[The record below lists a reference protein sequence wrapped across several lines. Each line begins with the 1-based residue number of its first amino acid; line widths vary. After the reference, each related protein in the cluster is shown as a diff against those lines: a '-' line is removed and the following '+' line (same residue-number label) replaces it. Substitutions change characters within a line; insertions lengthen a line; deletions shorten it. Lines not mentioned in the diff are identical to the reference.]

1 MKAGKFIDGVPYS
14 WEEIY
19 NLTGCCR
26 EDFLYDTSG
35 ECYNLLIEAIK
46 GKKGEEVGESQRC
59 SSCTRDVQMKFICIR
74 CGYETA
80 NPYPQDGMKM
90 NWCTI
95 LRVDT
100 STRTCNTI

>member
-1 MKAGKFIDGVPYS
+1 MKAVKFIDGVPYS
-14 WEEIY
+14 WKEIY
-19 NLTGCCR
+19 ELTGCCR

-46 GKKGEEVGESQRC
+46 AKKGGVEDESQRC
-59 SSCTRDVQMKFICIR
+59 SSRMMAVQMKFICIR

-90 NWCTI
+90 N
-95 LRVDT
+95 
-100 STRTCNTI
+100 

>member
-46 GKKGEEVGESQRC
+46 GKKGEDLPS
-59 SSCTRDVQMKFICIR
+59 MKFICIR
-74 CGYETA
+74 CGYKTVPKRFWSQNASIYYRGCA
-80 NPYPQDGMKM
+80 NCSCGVFLHVPNK
-90 NWCTI
+90 
-95 LRVDT
+95 
-100 STRTCNTI
+100 

>member
-14 WEEIY
+14 WGEIY

-46 GKKGEEVGESQRC
+46 AKKGEEENEER
-59 SSCTRDVQMKFICIR
+59 
-74 CGYETA
+74 
-80 NPYPQDGMKM
+80 
-90 NWCTI
+90 
-95 LRVDT
+95 
-100 STRTCNTI
+100 

>member
-14 WEEIY
+14 WKEIY

-46 GKKGEEVGESQRC
+46 AKKGEGGAE
-59 SSCTRDVQMKFICIR
+59 K
-74 CGYETA
+74 
-80 NPYPQDGMKM
+80 
-90 NWCTI
+90 
-95 LRVDT
+95 
-100 STRTCNTI
+100 

>member
-35 ECYNLLIEAIK
+35 ECCNLLVEAIK
-46 GKKGEEVGESQRC
+46 AKKGEEENEER
-59 SSCTRDVQMKFICIR
+59 
-74 CGYETA
+74 
-80 NPYPQDGMKM
+80 
-90 NWCTI
+90 
-95 LRVDT
+95 
-100 STRTCNTI
+100 